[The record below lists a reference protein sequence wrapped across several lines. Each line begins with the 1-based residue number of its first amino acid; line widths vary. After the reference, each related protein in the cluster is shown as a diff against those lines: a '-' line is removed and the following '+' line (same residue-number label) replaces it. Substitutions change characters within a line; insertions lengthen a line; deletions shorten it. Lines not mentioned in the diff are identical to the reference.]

1 MHPSMAL
8 FLCLFLA
15 STTHSA
21 RLSRRQV
28 NVSHISDEHLIS
40 LFDNPD
46 SSPVEDTS
54 PEPLN
59 SSPPGFSSGVSS
71 FPPVSS
77 FDPDATLT
85 GACRCVKHW
94 ECADN
99 SAEPHEGPQKE
110 NLVGDIRLTGIVGV
124 VNLRHNGMC
133 PDLQDVCCL
142 SPFPTAVP
150 TPTPRPHSPSCGT
163 INEDGVIQNF
173 QGFPDNQAQF
183 GQFPWM
189 AALRT
194 LRPFA
199 DDPAYGYIGGGS
211 LVRPGV
217 VMTAAHKVHDRETQ
231 DLVVRLGEWD
241 FSSTSETIPYQEI
254 AVVRVEIHPQFNSS
268 TLAYNVALL
277 FLERDAALGP
287 TVDTVCLPEHDQ
299 FFDGALCYSGGWGK
313 DSFGRS
319 GRYQEIIKAVQL
331 PVTNYRQCEAIMR
344 TTRLGR
350 NFNLHPTFMCAGGLA
365 GEDLCTGDGGAPLV
379 CPGLANPNQ
388 YVQVGISSWGIGCG
402 REGIPGVYA
411 SVSELIPWV
420 NSELDAGIGF
430 NPRHT

>member
-1 MHPSMAL
+1 MQPSMTL

-21 RLSRRQV
+21 RLRRQQAGTTIA
-28 NVSHISDEHLIS
+28 VSHISDEHLIS
-40 LFDNPD
+40 LF
-46 SSPVEDTS
+46 EGS
-54 PEPLN
+54 PEPPN
-59 SSPPGFSSGVSS
+59 PSPPGFSPGVSTS
-71 FPPVSS
+71 PPVSS
-77 FDPDATLT
+77 FDPDATVT

-99 SAEPHEGPQKE
+99 NVGPQKE
-110 NLVGDIRLTGIVGV
+110 NLVGDPRLSGIVGV

-142 SPFPTAVP
+142 SPIPTSVP
-150 TPTPRPHSPSCGT
+150 TPTPKPHSPSCGT
-163 INEDGVIQNF
+163 INGDGVILNF
-173 QGFPDNQAQF
+173 QGFPDNEAQF

-194 LRPFA
+194 LRPLA
-199 DDPAYGYIGGGS
+199 DDPSYGYIGGGS
-211 LVRPGV
+211 LVRPDV
-217 VMTAAHKVHDRETQ
+217 VMTAAHKVHDRETE

-254 AVVRVEIHPQFNSS
+254 AVLRVAVHPQFNSS

-277 FLERDAALGP
+277 FLEREATLGP
-287 TVDTVCLPEHDQ
+287 TVDTVCLPDHDQ
-299 FFDGALCYSGGWGK
+299 FFDGAMCFSGGWGK

-319 GRYQEIIKAVQL
+319 GRYQEIIKAVKL
-331 PVTNYRQCEAIMR
+331 PATNYKQCETIMR

-350 NFNLHPTFMCAGGLA
+350 HFNLHPTFMCAGGLE

-379 CPGLANPNQ
+379 CPGLTNPKQ

-402 REGIPGVYA
+402 SEGIPGVYA
-411 SVSELIPWV
+411 SVSELIPWI
-420 NSELDAGIGF
+420 NNQLDAIIGF
-430 NPRHT
+430 NPRNA